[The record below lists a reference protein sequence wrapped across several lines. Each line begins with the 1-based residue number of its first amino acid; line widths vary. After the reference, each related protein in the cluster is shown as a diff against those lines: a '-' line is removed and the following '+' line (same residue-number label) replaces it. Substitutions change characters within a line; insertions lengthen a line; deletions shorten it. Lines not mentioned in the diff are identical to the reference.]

1 MSKKI
6 LILKNDRTGDLF
18 VSLKAINRI
27 LTKHKNDKITIF
39 LSQIN
44 HKFSFLFPNIE
55 KKIIS
60 MDLGIGEKFYI
71 LKYLLINKIEN
82 VYILTPKNF
91 YYYLPFIFRKIKFY
105 GIAIKGLTN
114 RPNNFLLKYLYK
126 YVTIDRLNIK
136 KRNSS
141 YNIQESLI
149 EYYNNTNMIN
159 SNSVIEN
166 NFHFP
171 KNYVFFHYKHKLFN
185 DLLGWSLDDIDNLLN
200 FFRKKNMNIM
210 FSSELDDAHANNHFS
225 SKYNSFDFYNK
236 TQKKINEKGIFF
248 LKGVEG
254 YDLFDI
260 VRKSNSIIAP
270 EGIIT
275 HMAYFLKK
283 PILAL
288 MHFKLNNR
296 RDFINQVI
304 SCKEWFPPSDYRFTV
319 LKKKF
324 STSINKLSKRI

>member
-55 KKIIS
+55 KKNIS
-60 MDLGIGEKFYI
+60 MDLGICEKFYI

-126 YVTIDRLNIK
+126 YVTIDRLTIK

-200 FFRKKNMNIM
+200 FFKKKNMNIM
-210 FSSELDDAHANNHFS
+210 FSSELDNAHANNHFS

>member
-1 MSKKI
+1 MCKKN

-27 LTKHKNDKITIF
+27 LVKHKKDKIIIF

-44 HKFSFLFPNIE
+44 HRFSFLFPNIE
-55 KKIIS
+55 KKIIP
-60 MDLGIGEKFYI
+60 MDMGIGEKFYI
-71 LKYLLINKIEN
+71 LKYLLSNKIEN

-105 GIAIKGLTN
+105 GIIIKGITN
-114 RPNNFLLKYLYK
+114 RPTNFLLKYLYK
-126 YVTIDRLNIK
+126 YVTLDRLTIK

-149 EYYNNTNMIN
+149 EFLNNTNMIN

-166 NFHFP
+166 NFYFP
-171 KNYVFFHYKHKLFN
+171 KDYIFFHYKHKLFN
-185 DLLGWSLDDIDNLLN
+185 DLLNWSLDDIDYLLD
-200 FFRKKNMNIM
+200 FLKKRNMNIM
-210 FSSELDDAHANNHFS
+210 FSSELDNSYINNYFLK
-225 SKYNSFDFYNK
+225 KYNSFDFNNK
-236 TQKKINEKGIFF
+236 TQKNIKKKGIFF
-248 LKGVEG
+248 LKDVEG

-260 VRKSNSIIAP
+260 VRKSSTVIAP

-283 PILAL
+283 PILSL

-296 RDFINQVI
+296 RDFINQII
-304 SCKEWFPPSDYRFTV
+304 SCKEWFPPSNYKFIV
-319 LKKKF
+319 LKKSF

>member
-126 YVTIDRLNIK
+126 YVTIDRLTIK

-200 FFRKKNMNIM
+200 FFKKKNMNIM
-210 FSSELDDAHANNHFS
+210 FSSELDNAHANNHFS

-319 LKKKF
+319 LKKNF